1 MASDYLKNWRKV
13 NSMVNKLAEDD
24 SEEEFVDDMSY
35 GDDDEFDAVDDGRD
49 RERYSVEGPDTEDQV
64 MEEAPR

>member
-1 MASDYLKNWRKV
+1 
-13 NSMVNKLAEDD
+13 MVNKLAEDD

>member
-1 MASDYLKNWRKV
+1 
-13 NSMVNKLAEDD
+13 MVNKLAEDD

-49 RERYSVEGPDTEDQV
+49 RERYSFEGPNTENEV